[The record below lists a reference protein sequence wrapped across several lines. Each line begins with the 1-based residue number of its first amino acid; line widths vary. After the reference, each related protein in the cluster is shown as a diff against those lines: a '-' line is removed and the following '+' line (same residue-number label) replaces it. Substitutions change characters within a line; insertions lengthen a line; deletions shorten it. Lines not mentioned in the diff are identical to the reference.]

1 VKRRGLSIYARTL
14 LNISAAI
21 FAVFLILALV
31 YGTVYNVSTSNQRQ
45 EELRR
50 YAQELAILTERR
62 MDVAHITFVTGDIT
76 GYISFATRS
85 TGAYVWVVNSE
96 NEIIYNTGI
105 PSDTI
110 GKLER
115 SGDGVRADFILPEV
129 ARNTGHVAYCHRGSQ
144 TGFYHLLPNPTIW
157 LVASAPIGTRG
168 DLYTGA
174 NRLLCRHCFHKPDTS

>member
-62 MDVAHITFVTGDIT
+62 MDVAHTTFVTGDIT
-76 GYISFATRS
+76 GYISFATRF
-85 TGAYVWVVNSE
+85 
-96 NEIIYNTGI
+96 
-105 PSDTI
+105 D
-110 GKLER
+110 R
-115 SGDGVRADFILPEV
+115 CVRMGCQFRE
-129 ARNTGHVAYCHRGSQ
+129 
-144 TGFYHLLPNPTIW
+144 
-157 LVASAPIGTRG
+157 
-168 DLYTGA
+168 
-174 NRLLCRHCFHKPDTS
+174 